1 MIGKYERCTSCP
13 RLILA
18 YKIKDKKKPLCDKC
32 ESADTN
38 KFAPK
43 KDTLAVMKPSVYI
56 EEEAFFEDD
65 PRALKEN
72 DVGRVRRNPT
82 HVNSSSSI
90 DNMS

>member
-1 MIGKYERCTSCP
+1 MIAKYERCSSCP

-18 YKIKDKKKPLCDKC
+18 HRVKNKKKPLCEKC
-32 ESADTN
+32 EVADVN
-38 KFAPK
+38 KFAPRK
-43 KDTLAVMKPSVYI
+43 ESLTGMKPSVYV

-82 HVNSSSSI
+82 HVNTSSI
-90 DNMS
+90 IDDMP